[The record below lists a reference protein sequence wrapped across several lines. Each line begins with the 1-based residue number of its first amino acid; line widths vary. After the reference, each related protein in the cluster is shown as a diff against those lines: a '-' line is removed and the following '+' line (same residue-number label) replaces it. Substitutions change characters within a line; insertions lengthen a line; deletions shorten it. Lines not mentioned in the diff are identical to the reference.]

1 MTLEAAVVLPVFL
14 ILFMNLFSA
23 MEQYRIHSN
32 IMYSLWQKGR
42 MAMQYAYLENRL
54 SEVEEELD
62 WSEIFSKGSSTI
74 SWIQVRRK
82 IIDNLDQYKMWRQL
96 ILFQDKGLLLD
107 ISNQSDIICYRCTY
121 SIHPLFSAYTNSNN
135 RVTAQFYGHAF
146 TGYSLRPITE
156 NTESEKEEE
165 YVFVTKTGTS
175 YHENRGCSYL
185 NPSIHLVAAADMDE
199 QRNESGGKYYPCSLC
214 ATEQGVALYYVTDY
228 GTSYHCSTACSG
240 LKRTIYEIKRSE
252 TGGRTA
258 CSKCSRG

>member
-1 MTLEAAVVLPVFL
+1 MKKT
-14 ILFMNLFSA
+14 
-23 MEQYRIHSN
+23 
-32 IMYSLWQKGR
+32 
-42 MAMQYAYLENRL
+42 
-54 SEVEEELD
+54 
-62 WSEIFSKGSSTI
+62 T
-74 SWIQVRRK
+74 
-82 IIDNLDQYKMWRQL
+82 
-96 ILFQDKGLLLD
+96 LLLV
-107 ISNQSDIICYRCTY
+107 
-121 SIHPLFSAYTNSNN
+121 LSALGIASCGVTPSTSETPSTNPDTQGSTNTTTSTL
-135 RVTAQFYGHAF
+135 V
-146 TGYSLRPITE
+146 STE
-156 NTESEKEEE
+156 EEEE

-214 ATEQGVALYYVTDY
+214 ATEQGAALYYVTDY